1 MSKRK
6 FGGDDVTYW
15 SSTAVAVWMVW
26 LATGAHTD
34 RSAMF
39 YLFAAAFMLIHA
51 HGRRIHSAI
60 KNQSKEQS

>member
-6 FGGDDVTYW
+6 FSGDDVTYW
-15 SSTAVAVWMVW
+15 SSTAVAVWSVW
-26 LATGAHTD
+26 LAIGARTD

-60 KNQSKEQS
+60 NNQSKEDA